1 MTDEVVGVGVGVL
14 QDTAWYRL
22 DQLVLESPAEGE
34 ALEPVYTSLY
44 VHDAAAAPAL
54 AQPPPLVND
63 LLQAS
68 YYPLLAS

>member
-22 DQLVLESPAEGE
+22 DQLVLESPVEGE
-34 ALEPVYTSLY
+34 ALYTSLY
-44 VHDAAAAPAL
+44 VYDAAATAAPAL
-54 AQPPPLVND
+54 AQPPPLVNH